1 VVVSETFVSA
11 AGIAA
16 EVLGVPFV
24 VAGWPATAP
33 KVASGDESLVQL
45 ARSRLN
51 HLLEQFNV
59 RGANW
64 TPTGAPALLSPTLHL
79 TYWSPRWYAGL
90 TLLPQTRHVGGRAPT
105 PKPAPTDW
113 TNLDPWV
120 FITLGTSFGNDPN
133 FFLAAAHAAD
143 QLGCLPIVALG
154 GQLAPEQIVTLR
166 GRLPA
171 QTVIQET
178 IDFAAVFPY
187 LAAAIH
193 HGGAGV
199 THALSTH
206 AVPQIIV
213 PHAADQAHQAH
224 GVGRSGVGLHI
235 PAKEVTIERL
245 VDALAQLLPDLSR
258 YRTNAQSLRD
268 EFANLGGV
276 DAAATIIADVIRN
289 A

>member
-1 VVVSETFVSA
+1 
-11 AGIAA
+11 
-16 EVLGVPFV
+16 
-24 VAGWPATAP
+24 
-33 KVASGDESLVQL
+33 
-45 ARSRLN
+45 
-51 HLLEQFNV
+51 LLEQFNV